1 MAEYQGQP
9 GLLRDVSFTFFS
21 CLFHLRTL
29 HTVFVR
35 NYLWSGVFLHAIRWH
50 SPALVSGG
58 GCFRTLG
65 EDIFYTVSTAKNERI
80 KPFDLLFLESWLKPP
95 LHHHLWQGSLFLKEA
110 EKPFYSISS
119 RDEAKPLM
127 G

>member
-1 MAEYQGQP
+1 M
-9 GLLRDVSFTFFS
+9 SFS
-21 CLFHLRTL
+21 SKGTL

-35 NYLWSGVFLHAIRWH
+35 NDLWSGVFLHAIRWH

-80 KPFDLLFLESWLKPP
+80 KPFDLLFLESRLKPP

>member
-29 HTVFVR
+29 RTVFVR

-58 GCFRTLG
+58 GCF
-65 EDIFYTVSTAKNERI
+65 
-80 KPFDLLFLESWLKPP
+80 P
-95 LHHHLWQGSLFLKEA
+95 
-110 EKPFYSISS
+110 
-119 RDEAKPLM
+119 
-127 G
+127 